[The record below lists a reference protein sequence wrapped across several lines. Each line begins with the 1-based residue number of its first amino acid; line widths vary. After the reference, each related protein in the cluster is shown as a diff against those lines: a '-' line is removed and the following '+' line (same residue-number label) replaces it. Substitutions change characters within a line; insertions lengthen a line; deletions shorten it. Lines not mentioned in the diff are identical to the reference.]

1 MQDKTYAI
9 FMINETTSQEKP
21 VRDQISTTR
30 FENAIIFCL
39 GAPFIA
45 LAIFTFYKIGHMAF
59 QPRACLSSSRI
70 VEIVNIRT
78 EGRMSKA
85 TIRLEN
91 GQSWEVGSGTFS
103 KGDEY
108 CLKFESKM

>member
-1 MQDKTYAI
+1 
-9 FMINETTSQEKP
+9 
-21 VRDQISTTR
+21 
-30 FENAIIFCL
+30 
-39 GAPFIA
+39 
-45 LAIFTFYKIGHMAF
+45 
-59 QPRACLSSSRI
+59 
-70 VEIVNIRT
+70 
-78 EGRMSKA
+78 MSKA